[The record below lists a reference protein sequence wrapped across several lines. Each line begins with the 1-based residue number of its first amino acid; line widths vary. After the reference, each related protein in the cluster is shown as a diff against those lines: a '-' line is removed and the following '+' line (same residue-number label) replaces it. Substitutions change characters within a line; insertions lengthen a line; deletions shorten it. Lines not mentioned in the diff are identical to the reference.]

1 MKKLKIALIGL
12 GFGGCF
18 ADIYHEHPDVG
29 ELVVFDTDKALE
41 KVFRDKLGI
50 TRQYD
55 SLDEILKD
63 DTVAV
68 SYTHLTLPTN

>member
-63 DTVAV
+63 DTVDAV
-68 SYTHLTLPTN
+68 HLVTPIPLP